1 MGEQST
7 LSSFRDPS
15 GTVLVTTNRVL
26 RRVSADAL
34 PEALEFI
41 RSPLAVRLKDAGHL
55 VQTTEVPDSEV
66 DHHLTDRS
74 RSLIDSFGPGGST
87 FEHERIWF
95 QSYVYEWPPEMLH
108 AAGML
113 TLDLAEKSLESG
125 FGLKDATPYNVLFR
139 GARPVFVDVLS
150 FEKRLVTDFI
160 WLPYGQFVR
169 MFLFPLLIQ
178 KHFGVGL
185 DQLFTTRAH
194 GLEPEEVYAQYGW
207 RHRLR
212 PPLLTEVSL
221 PTWLNKRH
229 KPSEQSLY
237 KQRTVSDPEKA
248 AFILRSQ
255 LRRLRRA
262 LKKAAPAR
270 SRRSH
275 WASYM
280 STLSYSGEEFQS
292 KHNFV
297 EQAVAEIKPKRVFDI
312 GCNTGHFS
320 AIAANSGAQVVGVD
334 IDPVVVGSAWQR
346 ASENNLDIL
355 PLVVNVARPTPPTGW
370 RNSEYPSFLARASG
384 SFDLVL
390 MLATLHHLL
399 VTERI
404 PLSEVL
410 DLVAELTT
418 DFAIIEYVSKEDPM
432 FRQITRG
439 RDHLHQSFTQDAF
452 EKACLKHFT
461 LVRSQPVKEGL
472 RRLYL
477 LRKRTS

>member
-1 MGEQST
+1 MGEPAT

-15 GTVLVTTNRVL
+15 GALLLVAGRVL

-41 RSPLAVRLKDAGHL
+41 RSPLARTLIDTGHL
-55 VQTTEVPDSEV
+55 VATEEVPDSEV
-66 DHHLTDRS
+66 NQHLTDRN
-74 RSLIDSFGPGGST
+74 RTLIDSFGSGGST

-95 QSYVYEWPPEMLH
+95 QSYVYEWPPEMLY

-113 TLDLAEKSLESG
+113 TLDLAEKCLGDG

-139 GARPVFVDVLS
+139 GARPVFVDLLS
-150 FEKRLVTDFI
+150 FEKRSATDFI

-169 MFLFPLLIQ
+169 MFLFPLLMQ
-178 KHFGVGL
+178 KNFGVGL
-185 DQLFTTRAH
+185 DQLFTTRTH

-221 PTWLNKRH
+221 PTWLNRRNKA
-229 KPSEQSLY
+229 PEQKLY
-237 KQRTVSDPEKA
+237 RQRTVSDPEKA

-262 LKKAAPAR
+262 LKKAAPVR
-270 SRRSH
+270 SRNSH

-280 STLSYSGEEFQS
+280 NTLSYSDAEFQS
-292 KHNFV
+292 KHRFV
-297 EQAVAEIKPKRVFDI
+297 EQTVAELKPRRVLDI

-320 AIAANSGAQVVGVD
+320 AIAASAGAQVVGVD

-355 PLVVNVARPTPPTGW
+355 PLVVNMARPTPPTGW
-370 RNSEYPSFLARASG
+370 RNSEYPSFLARATG
-384 SFDLVL
+384 AFDLVL

-410 DLVAELTT
+410 QLASELTT
-418 DFAIIEYVSKEDPM
+418 DFAVIEYVAKEDPM
-432 FRQITRG
+432 FRQITHG
-439 RDHLHQSFTQDAF
+439 REHLHQNFTQEAF
-452 EKACLKHFT
+452 EQACLKHFT
-461 LVRSQPVKEGL
+461 IIRSQPVKEGL
-472 RRLYL
+472 RWLYL
-477 LRKRTS
+477 LRKAAA